1 MKAEGK
7 LTQKLVSSEFRLSS
21 LKIVSKTSRHYIG
34 KIVFFQI
41 TIFEAQAPVDF
52 EAQPPGDVEAQA
64 SKIVRPRH
72 QKRVKSTNFEIS
84 VFRSPIL
91 KAEI

>member
-1 MKAEGK
+1 M
-7 LTQKLVSSEFRLSS
+7 
-21 LKIVSKTSRHYIG
+21 
-34 KIVFFQI
+34 
-41 TIFEAQAPVDF
+41 DF

-72 QKRVKSTNFEIS
+72 QKRVKSTNFEIF